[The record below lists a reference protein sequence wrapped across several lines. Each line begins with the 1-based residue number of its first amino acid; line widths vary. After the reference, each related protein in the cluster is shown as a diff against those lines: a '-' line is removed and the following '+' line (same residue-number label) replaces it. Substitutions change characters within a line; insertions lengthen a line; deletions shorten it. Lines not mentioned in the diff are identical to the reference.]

1 MGIHHTHSSNRTR
14 DRSRIKHLL
23 LDTRIRISHTH
34 IPYITVKMVSAPYQR
49 MKSANATVAKNV
61 TKRGNVKATLNP
73 VEEKSPVGPYLLAL
87 FIFVVCG
94 SAVFEII
101 MKVRS
106 G

>member
-1 MGIHHTHSSNRTR
+1 
-14 DRSRIKHLL
+14 
-23 LDTRIRISHTH
+23 
-34 IPYITVKMVSAPYQR
+34 
-49 MKSANATVAKNV
+49 MKSANATNSKNIL
-61 TKRGNVKATLNP
+61 KRGQVKTTLNP

-94 SAVFEII
+94 SAIFEII

>member
-1 MGIHHTHSSNRTR
+1 
-14 DRSRIKHLL
+14 
-23 LDTRIRISHTH
+23 
-34 IPYITVKMVSAPYQR
+34 MVSAPYQR
-49 MKSANATVAKNV
+49 MKSANSTSSKNIL
-61 TKRGNVKATLNP
+61 KRGQVKTTLNP

-94 SAVFEII
+94 SAIFEII

>member
-1 MGIHHTHSSNRTR
+1 
-14 DRSRIKHLL
+14 
-23 LDTRIRISHTH
+23 
-34 IPYITVKMVSAPYQR
+34 
-49 MKSANATVAKNV
+49 MKSANSTSSKNIL
-61 TKRGNVKATLNP
+61 KRGQVKTTLNP

-94 SAVFEII
+94 SAIFEII

>member
-1 MGIHHTHSSNRTR
+1 MGKTYTSLSFSLTPNTPFKFNFNFQPRFSEINH
-14 DRSRIKHLL
+14 K
-23 LDTRIRISHTH
+23 
-34 IPYITVKMVSAPYQR
+34 KMANAPYQR
-49 MKSANATVAKNV
+49 MKVANQTSAKNIV
-61 TKRGNVKATLNP
+61 KRGSVKTTLNP

-94 SAVFEII
+94 SAIFEII